1 MTYADS
7 CHLRNAQHVV
17 DAPRRLIR
25 AIPGVEYVE
34 LEGADRCCGSAG
46 VYNIVHPDIAGQ
58 LLDDKVAKILK
69 TGADIVVTTN
79 SGCHFQL
86 QAGLRKAGAPVRVM
100 HLAELL
106 DQSYGDAKEAVDG
119 AQ

>member
-1 MTYADS
+1 MA
-7 CHLRNAQHVV
+7 

-25 AIPGVEYVE
+25 AIPGVEYIE

-58 LLDDKVAKILK
+58 LLDDKVANILK
-69 TGADIVVTTN
+69 TGAEVVVTTN

-86 QAGLRKAGAPVRVM
+86 QAGLRAAGAPVRVL

-106 DQSYGDAKEAVDG
+106 DQSYGNTEEAGDG
-119 AQ
+119 A